1 MPGRSV
7 HVCFAG
13 VESTGKTRLAERLA
27 RRMGAALMPEY
38 GREYAETIGTDFT
51 AEALRSIAR
60 THEQRRQ
67 VLLATRPRLLIEDTD
82 VVMTAAWFRMLH
94 GRRDPEL
101 SAMAANADLY
111 LLFAPDTPWVADGT
125 RQFVGR
131 DRLQFQAIIEDE
143 LASRDIEP
151 VLIMGSW
158 QQRER
163 QATAAITR
171 RLDSVPQ
178 AAS

>member
-1 MPGRSV
+1 
-7 HVCFAG
+7 
-13 VESTGKTRLAERLA
+13 
-27 RRMGAALMPEY
+27 MGAVLMPEY
-38 GREYAETIGTDFT
+38 GREYAEMIGTDFT
-51 AEALRSIAR
+51 PDTLRSIAR

-67 VLLATRPRLLIEDTD
+67 ALLASRPRLLIEDTD

-101 SAMAANADLY
+101 SAMTASADLY

-151 VLIMGSW
+151 VLIMGRW

-163 QATAAITR
+163 QVSAAITR
-171 RLDSVPQ
+171 RLDSLPR

>member
-1 MPGRSV
+1 MSTV
-7 HVCFAG
+7 HICFAG

-27 RRMGAALMPEY
+27 GRLGAVLMPEY

-51 AEALRSIAR
+51 PETLRLIAR
-60 THEQRRQ
+60 IHAERRER
-67 VLLATRPRLLIEDTD
+67 LLAARPRLLIEDTD

-101 SAMAANADLY
+101 SAMSGAAQQY

-131 DRLQFQAIIEDE
+131 DRLLFQAAIEDE
-143 LASRDIEP
+143 MTARGIEP
-151 VLIMGSW
+151 VLIVGSW
-158 QQRER
+158 HHRTQQVN
-163 QATAAITR
+163 AAITR
-171 RLDSVPQ
+171 WLDSQQ